1 VSSEELGA
9 WRCVQAS
16 VVFAIHD
23 RQLAEHGGMDGIR
36 DRGAIESARA
46 PPGSSL
52 ACSWRTTV

>member
-23 RQLAEHGGMDGIR
+23 AGRSDEAALADWFRLHIK
-36 DRGAIESARA
+36 
-46 PPGSSL
+46 
-52 ACSWRTTV
+52 T